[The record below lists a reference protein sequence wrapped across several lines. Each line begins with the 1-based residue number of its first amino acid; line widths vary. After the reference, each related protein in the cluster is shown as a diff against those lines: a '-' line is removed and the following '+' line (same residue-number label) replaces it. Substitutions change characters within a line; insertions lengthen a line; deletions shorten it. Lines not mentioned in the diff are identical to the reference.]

1 MIWIAAAL
9 LMIGCLAALGLRGV
23 PRLAALG
30 MLAAGVGGYALRGA
44 PAASSYAAPHLET
57 AQPGARAAAERARA
71 RLLKDP
77 ADVPSWIAMS
87 VALSGEGRSQQAVE
101 GLTRA
106 VAVMP
111 DQPDLWVALGEAL
124 VAHNKGLVSP
134 AARLAFDRASQIAPS
149 HPAPR
154 YYLGMAWLQAGKPDQ
169 ALEVWQALLAST
181 PADAPWRENVA
192 RKIKAA
198 QTMLAAGVG
207 G

>member
-1 MIWIAAAL
+1 MRHRIWK
-9 LMIGCLAALGLRGV
+9 RQS
-23 PRLAALG
+23 P
-30 MLAAGVGGYALRGA
+30 A
-44 PAASSYAAPHLET
+44 PAPQRS
-57 AQPGARAAAERARA
+57 ARA

-87 VALSGEGRSQQAVE
+87 VALSGEGKSEQAVE

-106 VAVMP
+106 LAVMP

-134 AARLAFDRASQIAPS
+134 AARLAFDRASRIAPD

-169 ALEVWQALLAST
+169 ALETWQALLASA

-192 RKIKAA
+192 RKVKAA

-207 G
+207 R